1 VLEEIFKQAWASLRR
16 QPVRSCLTMAG
27 IVWGIV
33 AVTMLLAYGS
43 GFRRVLMYTFDVFG
57 HNVILCFPG
66 TTSEQAGG
74 ERAGQ
79 KVQFEQA
86 DIENL
91 RAGATFAKQVC
102 PETVEFLGIS
112 HEERSANTA
121 IRGVCP
127 EYGGMR
133 NEIPSDGR
141 WLNAEDEMS
150 HRRVVFIGA
159 ILKRKLFGG
168 RPAVGEIVR
177 IKGTRFTVIGT
188 MDRKFSDSNY
198 FTSDDESAWIPYSAA
213 GDLWDA
219 KSASVIVVTPVA
231 PGLDKKAEQQVL
243 QILAERQHFLPT
255 DERAVQMMS
264 MAEFRPIMIG
274 ISYGLEFLLL
284 FVGLLTLGI
293 GGVGVT
299 NIMLVTV
306 DERVREIG
314 LRRALGARRRHI
326 RWQFLAEAL
335 ALTLTGGAVGIVAS
349 IIIGK
354 LIGTLPFLGPA
365 YEDTSG
371 KVDIHMQVS
380 WEILAASVA
389 LMILVGV
396 LSGLVPAMRAARLDP
411 VEALRYE

>member
-1 VLEEIFKQAWASLRR
+1 MFEEIFKQAWASLRR
-16 QPVRSCLTMAG
+16 QPVRTCLTMAG

-57 HNVILCFPG
+57 HDIILCWPG

-74 ERAGQ
+74 ERAGK
-79 KVQFEQA
+79 KVEFERA
-86 DIENL
+86 DVENL
-91 RAGATFAKQVC
+91 RAGATFAKQIC
-102 PETVEFLGIS
+102 PETVRFLGVS

-127 EYGGMR
+127 AYGGMR

-141 WLNAEDEMS
+141 WLNPEDEVNR
-150 HRRVVFIGA
+150 RRVVFIGA
-159 ILKRKLFGG
+159 ILKRKLFAGK
-168 RPAVGEIVR
+168 PAVGETVR
-177 IKGTRFTVIGT
+177 IQGMRFTVIGT

-198 FTSDDESAWIPYSAA
+198 FRSDDESAWIPYSTA
-213 GDLWDA
+213 GDLWDT
-219 KSASVIVVTPVA
+219 KSASVLVVTPVA
-231 PGLDKKAEQQVL
+231 PGLEKKTEQQVL
-243 QILAERQHFLPT
+243 QILAQRQHFSPT
-255 DERAVQMMS
+255 DERAVQMMA

-293 GGVGVT
+293 GGVGVM

-335 ALTLTGGAVGIVAS
+335 ALTLTGGAVGVVAS
-349 IIIGK
+349 IVIGK

-380 WEILAASVA
+380 WEILAASVV
-389 LMILVGV
+389 LMVLVGV
-396 LSGLVPAMRAARLDP
+396 LSGLAPAMRAARLDP

>member
-1 VLEEIFKQAWASLRR
+1 MLEEIFKQAWFSLRR

-57 HNVILCFPG
+57 HNIITCWPG

-74 ERAGQ
+74 ERAGK
-79 KVQFEQA
+79 KVRFERA

-102 PETVEFLGIS
+102 PETVEFLDIS
-112 HEERSANTA
+112 HEERFANTA

-127 EYGGMR
+127 AYGEMR

-141 WLNAEDEMS
+141 WLSAEDEVNR
-150 HRRVVFIGA
+150 RRVVFLGA
-159 ILKRKLFGG
+159 MLRRKLFGG
-168 RPAVGEIVR
+168 MPAVGETVR

-198 FTSDDESAWIPYSAA
+198 FASDDESAWIPYSAA
-213 GDLWDA
+213 GDLWDT

-231 PGLDKKAEQQVL
+231 PGLENETEQQVL
-243 QILAERQHFLPT
+243 QILAQRQHFSST
-255 DERAVQMMS
+255 DKRAVVMYS
-264 MAEFRPIMIG
+264 MAEFRPIMTG

-314 LRRALGARRRHI
+314 LLRALGARRRHI

-335 ALTLTGGAVGIVAS
+335 ALTLSGGAVGIIVS
-349 IIIGK
+349 VIIGG

-371 KVDIHMQVS
+371 KVDIHMQIS
-380 WEILAASVA
+380 WEILAVSVG

-396 LSGLVPAMRAARLDP
+396 LSGLVPAMRAARMDP
-411 VEALRYE
+411 SEALRYE

>member
-1 VLEEIFKQAWASLRR
+1 MLEEIFKQAWFSLRR

-57 HNVILCFPG
+57 HNIITCWPG

-74 ERAGQ
+74 ERAGK
-79 KVQFEQA
+79 KVRFERA

-102 PETVEFLGIS
+102 PETVEFLDIS
-112 HEERSANTA
+112 HEERFANTA

-127 EYGGMR
+127 AYGEMR

-141 WLNAEDEMS
+141 WLSAEDEVNR
-150 HRRVVFIGA
+150 RRVVFLGA
-159 ILKRKLFGG
+159 MLRRKLFGG
-168 RPAVGEIVR
+168 MPAVGETVR

-198 FTSDDESAWIPYSAA
+198 FASDDESAWIPYSAA
-213 GDLWDA
+213 GDLWDT

-231 PGLDKKAEQQVL
+231 PGLENETEQQVL
-243 QILAERQHFLPT
+243 QILAQRQHFSPT
-255 DERAVQMMS
+255 DKRAVVMYS
-264 MAEFRPIMIG
+264 MAEFRPIMTG

-314 LRRALGARRRHI
+314 LLRALGARRRHI

-335 ALTLTGGAVGIVAS
+335 ALTLSGGAVGIIVS
-349 IIIGK
+349 VIIGG

-371 KVDIHMQVS
+371 KVDIHMQIS
-380 WEILAASVA
+380 WEILAVSVG

-396 LSGLVPAMRAARLDP
+396 LSGLVPAMRAARMDP
-411 VEALRYE
+411 SEALRYE

>member
-1 VLEEIFKQAWASLRR
+1 MLEEIFKQAWAALRR

-43 GFRRVLMYTFDVFG
+43 GFRRVLMSTFEVFG
-57 HNVILCFPG
+57 HDVILCLPG

-74 ERAGQ
+74 ERAGK
-79 KVQFEQA
+79 KVQFERV
-86 DIENL
+86 DIDNL

-102 PETVEFLGIS
+102 PETVKFLGIT

-127 EYGGMR
+127 AYGEMR
-133 NEIPSDGR
+133 NEIPSEGR
-141 WLNAEDEMS
+141 WLNGEDEVNR
-150 HRRVVFIGA
+150 RRVVFLGA
-159 ILKRKLFGG
+159 ILRRKLFGG
-168 RPAVGEIVR
+168 RLAVGEIVR
-177 IKGTRFTVIGT
+177 IQGMSFTVIGT
-188 MDRKFSDSNY
+188 MSRKFSQMNY
-198 FTSDDESAWIPYSAA
+198 FTSDDESAWIPYSVA
-213 GDLWDA
+213 GDLWDT

-231 PGLDKKAEQQVL
+231 PVLEMKTQQQVL
-243 QILAERQHFLPT
+243 QILAERQHFSPT
-255 DERAVQMMS
+255 DNRALRMLS
-264 MAEFRPIMIG
+264 MAEFRPMMLG

-349 IIIGK
+349 ILIGK

-371 KVDIHMQVS
+371 RVDIHMQLS

-389 LMILVGV
+389 LMVVVGV